1 MTMIAANLQP
11 VRTRIATAGPAD
23 GRNVQD
29 VALLAVPKTF
39 GPEAVRAAWLVA
51 FAGVHP
57 GPMVIAEFAPA
68 SGAARAV
75 YMRARAIF
83 DQVNATGLGLG
94 TLSLG
99 MSQDLE
105 AAMAARAFTAGA
117 RRAAP
122 ACRP

>member
-51 FAGVHP
+51 FAACTQARWSSP
-57 GPMVIAEFAPA
+57 SLLLLLELLALFTCGPEPFLT
-68 SGAARAV
+68 R
-75 YMRARAIF
+75 
-83 DQVNATGLGLG
+83 
-94 TLSLG
+94 
-99 MSQDLE
+99 
-105 AAMAARAFTAGA
+105 
-117 RRAAP
+117 
-122 ACRP
+122 